1 MASKPYPSDTVE
13 QAKDVAQGWKTFTEG
28 FKVGDLT
35 FATFEGEIN
44 GVVGQQEQINALEK
58 QLADL
63 RNQRDTSLTA
73 LWQQVKR
80 VRNTVKGVYG
90 DNASE
95 YELVGGKR
103 LSDRKA
109 PVRKAKPAA

>member
-1 MASKPYPSDTVE
+1 MASKPYPTNTIE
-13 QAKDVAQGWKTFTEG
+13 QAKDVAQGWKTFNES

-35 FATFEGEIN
+35 LAAFAGELN
-44 GVVGQQEQINALEK
+44 GVVSQQEQINALEK
-58 QLADL
+58 QLSDL
-63 RNQRDTSLTA
+63 RNQRDGSLA
-73 LWQQVKR
+73 GLWQQVKR

-95 YELVGGKR
+95 YELVGGTR
-103 LSDRKA
+103 LSERKA